1 MRFLFGS
8 CALDLGTRQL
18 LVEGLERPIS
28 PKAFQLLE
36 TLLRR
41 RPEAVSRDE
50 LQKALWPGTHVSETN
65 LPALVAEVRQAIGDS
80 ARSPKF
86 IRTVHRFG
94 YAFAAEARET
104 AQRKTERA
112 VCRLKVQGERDFLL
126 GAGEFIVGRDEEA
139 SVPINSLS
147 ISRRHA
153 RLSVRPEGATV
164 EDLASKNGS
173 FVNGQR
179 ITRPTPL
186 SSGDAIVFGDVAAT
200 FELLSSRLSTE
211 TGVVLTDVIAHARRA
226 RPGGPDATR
235 PFRAR
240 KR

>member
-8 CALDLGTRQL
+8 CALDVGTRQL
-18 LVEGLERPIS
+18 LIEGREAALS

-41 RPEAVSRDE
+41 RPEAVSREE
-50 LQKALWPGTHVSETN
+50 LQKTLWPGTHVSETN

-80 ARSPKF
+80 ARAPRF
-86 IRTVHRFG
+86 IRTVHGFG

-104 AQRKTERA
+104 AQRKADRA
-112 VCRLKVQGERDFLL
+112 VCRLKILGERDFLL
-126 GAGEFIVGRDEEA
+126 GAGDFVVGRDEDA
-139 SVPINSLS
+139 AIPINSLS

-153 RLSVRPEGATV
+153 RLTVRPDGATV
-164 EDLASKNGS
+164 EDLGSKNGTL
-173 FVNGQR
+173 VNGQR
-179 ITRPTPL
+179 ITRPTSL
-186 SSGDAIVFGDVAAT
+186 SVGDEILFGDVAAT

-211 TGVVLTDVIAHARRA
+211 TGAVLSDVIAQARRA
-226 RPGGPDATR
+226 RPGGSDATR